1 MAAKDGSV
9 AEVLT
14 TALEK
19 PEESDPNKL
28 SLEALLLL
36 INTERLRQLKEETIK
51 EFSTLKDRQT
61 KVSKLHKV
69 LQAINN
75 ATNNKGEMDCTRNE
89 DLKKLLQEAKDL
101 GVDIPDK
108 QNFKKDERDRLVENI
123 RMSVEDL
130 NIQNEMQMQTITR
143 LTNDRY
149 ETYQM
154 ARSILKPLHEDKIN
168 KARKI
173 AGG

>member
-1 MAAKDGSV
+1 MANQQAV
-9 AEVLT
+9 VEVLSK
-14 TALEK
+14 ALDNQ
-19 PEESDPNKL
+19 ESVDPNHL
-28 SLEALLLL
+28 SVEALLLL

-51 EFSTLKDRQT
+51 EFSTLKKRQGE
-61 KVSKLHKV
+61 VSKLHKL
-69 LQAINN
+69 LQVINN
-75 ATNNKGEMDCTRNE
+75 ATSSKGEVDCSHNE
-89 DLKKLLQEAKDL
+89 ELKNLLEEAKQI
-101 GVDIPDK
+101 GVSIPENK
-108 QNFKKDERDRLVENI
+108 QSFKKDERDRLIENI
-123 RMSVEDL
+123 RMTIEDQ

>member
-1 MAAKDGSV
+1 MASEQTAV
-9 AEVLT
+9 AGVLSK
-14 TALEK
+14 ALEK
-19 PEESDPNKL
+19 VDDSNPNNL

-51 EFSTLKDRQT
+51 EFRTLKDRQT
-61 KVSKLHKV
+61 KVSKLHKL

-75 ATNNKGEMDCTRNE
+75 ATNDKGELDCSKNPDVKT
-89 DLKKLLQEAKDL
+89 LIQEAKEFDVDL
-101 GVDIPDK
+101 PMKDK
-108 QNFKKDERDRLVENI
+108 FKKEERERLVENI
-123 RMSVEDL
+123 RMAVEDL